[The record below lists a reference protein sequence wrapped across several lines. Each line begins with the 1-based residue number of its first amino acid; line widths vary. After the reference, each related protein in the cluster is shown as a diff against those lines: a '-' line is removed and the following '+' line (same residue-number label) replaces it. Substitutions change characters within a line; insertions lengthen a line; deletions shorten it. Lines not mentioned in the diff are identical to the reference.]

1 MEQTTEIEVKPVNKD
16 KIRTFIRVTLYLAA
30 ITALEFA
37 IAFTVPHAYKWVRIV
52 VFIVLT
58 IFKAYYIVS
67 EFMHL
72 GHEKRSLKMSVVLP
86 MLFIVF
92 LIFILLFQADAIY
105 EVLNS

>member
-1 MEQTTEIEVKPVNKD
+1 MEQTTNVEVKPVNKE
-16 KIRTFIRVTLYLAA
+16 KVKTFLRVTLYLAA

-37 IAFTVPHAYKWVRIV
+37 IAFTVPHEYKWVRIV

-72 GHEKRSLKMSVVLP
+72 GHERRSLKMSIVLP
-86 MLFIVF
+86 MLFVVF
-92 LIFILLFQADAIY
+92 LIFVLLFQASAVY
-105 EVLNS
+105 NLLN